1 MNDDSACANVLQSRE
16 FELAWSPETL
26 NNEWVVHS
34 SNIFSAV
41 AMIIRATSLILETKG
56 EVLAKIQ
63 YVASDAGFH
72 IVSSKRA
79 EIVVEAMRV
88 SAYESGYEEMKSVL
102 KLSPYVHAF
111 FELRSK
117 FKYNFKAYSREG
129 ADNNVKD
136 VNAYVRGLYAHLNS
150 GEFKKTERNHR
161 RAAEKNFRST
171 SKYIDDIL
179 NCCSRLLVVRVD
191 LGYSGEESDLISREG
206 YEVHSYHP
214 EICEHRKSLFKA
226 LSKKDSPI
234 SMVGYACK
242 LEYGIRKGFHFHVM
256 LLLDGSKHREHLT
269 MGIRVGELWQQV
281 TCGKGHYWNCV
292 PRPWH
297 NVDGTG
303 RLDYYDLEKLQEVK
317 KAASYLTKI
326 DRWVRAYLPGDKRSF
341 YKGVVKKLPGQKGGR
356 PRTK

>member
-1 MNDDSACANVLQSRE
+1 MNDDSACANVLRSRE

-34 SNIFSAV
+34 SNIYSAV

-63 YVASDAGFH
+63 YVASNAGFH

-117 FKYNFKAYSREG
+117 FKYNFKAYSKES

-136 VNAYVRGLYAHLNS
+136 VNAYVRGLCAHLNS

-161 RAAEKNFRST
+161 RASDKNFRST

-179 NCCSRLLVVRVD
+179 NCWSRLLVVRVD

-292 PRPWH
+292 PRSWH

-303 RLDYYDLEKLQEVK
+303 RLDYYDLEKIQKVK
-317 KAASYLTKI
+317 EAASYLTKI

>member
-1 MNDDSACANVLQSRE
+1 MNDESACANVLQCRKV
-16 FELAWSPETL
+16 ELAWNYKAL
-26 NNEWVVHS
+26 NDEWVIHS
-34 SNIFSAV
+34 SNIFDSVAV
-41 AMIIRATSLILETKG
+41 IIRATSLILETKG

-79 EIVVEAMRV
+79 EIVIEAMRI

-117 FKYNFKAYSREG
+117 FKYNFKVCSKES
-129 ADNNVKD
+129 ADNGVKD
-136 VNAYVRGLYAHLNS
+136 INAYVRGLYSHLNS
-150 GEFKKTERNHR
+150 GEFKRAERNHR
-161 RAAEKNFRST
+161 RASDKNFRST

-179 NCCSRLLVVRVD
+179 KCCSRLLVVRVD

-234 SMVGYACK
+234 SMIGYVCK
-242 LEYGIRKGFHFHVM
+242 LEYGIRKGFISM
-256 LLLDGSKHREHLT
+256 
-269 MGIRVGELWQQV
+269 
-281 TCGKGHYWNCV
+281 
-292 PRPWH
+292 
-297 NVDGTG
+297 
-303 RLDYYDLEKLQEVK
+303 
-317 KAASYLTKI
+317 
-326 DRWVRAYLPGDKRSF
+326 
-341 YKGVVKKLPGQKGGR
+341 
-356 PRTK
+356 